1 MPTYQETINQTMK
14 LERRYYVVCMYT
26 YTHMH
31 AHIHAHITGGR
42 EERINQTK
50 TILCSMYVYMYTHQ
64 DNDDGDDSEEE
75 NSEDVCM

>member
-1 MPTYQETINQTMK
+1 
-14 LERRYYVVCMYT
+14 
-26 YTHMH
+26 MH